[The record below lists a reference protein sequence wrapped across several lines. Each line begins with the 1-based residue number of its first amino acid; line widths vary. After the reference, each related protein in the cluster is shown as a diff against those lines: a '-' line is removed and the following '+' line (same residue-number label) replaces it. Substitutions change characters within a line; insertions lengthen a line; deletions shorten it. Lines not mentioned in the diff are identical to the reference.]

1 MSPTLILNTLT
12 AVFGGGFAM
21 GYSSPAQTGI
31 MHDLHLSLAQKIE
44 PKKHLGNCINGKIA
58 DYAGRRVA
66 MGFSEVFCILGSLII
81 AFSKDARWLCIGR
94 LLIGCGISLIS
105 YVVPVYIAEI
115 APKNLRGAFTEV
127 HQGIMF
133 MPLMFYTSWVVVGL
147 SLTYLIGAFLNWRIL
162 ALIGTI
168 PCLLQ
173 LLTLPFIPDSPRWL
187 TKVGRLKESDHADVY
202 QEATEI
208 KDYTEALQQQTEA
221 SIVGLF
227 QSQYLKTLLG
237 FLFYR
242 NSIFISAGF
251 SDSIG
256 TIAMVAVKIPLTTL
270 GVLLMDKCGRRPLL
284 LVKWLRV
291 YMGSFLLGLA
301 GIPWVI
307 MSEIFPINVK
317 GSAGSLVT
325 LVNWSCSWI
334 VSYAFN
340 FLMSWSSEG
349 TFFIFSSICGLIV
362 LFVAKLVPE
371 TKSRTLEEIQASLN
385 SSIPY
390 PYTVI
395 FASASQKENTTF
407 IIVFFFS
414 TCLSS

>member
-31 MHDLHLSLAQKIE
+31 MHDLHLSLAQ
-44 PKKHLGNCINGKIA
+44 
-58 DYAGRRVA
+58 A

-127 HQGIMF
+127 HQFMGCCGFVINLPYWSIFELEDFGFDWWLVSELFIASGILLFGHYMHF
-133 MPLMFYTSWVVVGL
+133 GHRSLDKHSTSDKC
-147 SLTYLIGAFLNWRIL
+147 N
-162 ALIGTI
+162 
-168 PCLLQ
+168 LLQ
-173 LLTLPFIPDSPRWL
+173 
-187 TKVGRLKESDHADVY
+187 TKRPLKSN
-202 QEATEI
+202 
-208 KDYTEALQQQTEA
+208 
-221 SIVGLF
+221 
-227 QSQYLKTLLG
+227 G

-385 SSIPY
+385 SSYQEINLEFPFNRIPY

>member
-31 MHDLHLSLAQKIE
+31 MHDLHLSLAQYSTFGSILTIGNDWRHCNGFLRGFL
-44 PKKHLGNCINGKIA
+44 HLGIT
-58 DYAGRRVA
+58 YH
-66 MGFSEVFCILGSLII
+66 SIL
-81 AFSKDARWLCIGR
+81 K
-94 LLIGCGISLIS
+94 
-105 YVVPVYIAEI
+105 
-115 APKNLRGAFTEV
+115 
-127 HQGIMF
+127 
-133 MPLMFYTSWVVVGL
+133 
-147 SLTYLIGAFLNWRIL
+147 
-162 ALIGTI
+162 GTI

-187 TKVGRLKESDHADVY
+187 VSELFIASGILLFGHYMHFGHRSLDKHSTSDKCNLL
-202 QEATEI
+202 QT

-227 QSQYLKTLLG
+227 QSQYLKTLL
-237 FLFYR
+237 FTTKQKFF
-242 NSIFISAGF
+242 SMTGF

-385 SSIPY
+385 SSYQEINLEFPFNRIPY

>member
-31 MHDLHLSLAQKIE
+31 MHDLHLSLS
-44 PKKHLGNCINGKIA
+44 P
-58 DYAGRRVA
+58 
-66 MGFSEVFCILGSLII
+66 
-81 AFSKDARWLCIGR
+81 RWLCIGR

-127 HQGIMF
+127 HQ
-133 MPLMFYTSWVVVGL
+133 
-147 SLTYLIGAFLNWRIL
+147 
-162 ALIGTI
+162 
-168 PCLLQ
+168 

-187 TKVGRLKESDHADVY
+187 VSELFIASGILLFGHYMHFGHRSLDKHSTSDKCNLLQA
-202 QEATEI
+202 

-227 QSQYLKTLLG
+227 QSQYLKTLL
-237 FLFYR
+237 FTTKQKFF
-242 NSIFISAGF
+242 SMTGF

-307 MSEIFPINVK
+307 MSE
-317 GSAGSLVT
+317 
-325 LVNWSCSWI
+325 
-334 VSYAFN
+334 
-340 FLMSWSSEG
+340 
-349 TFFIFSSICGLIV
+349 
-362 LFVAKLVPE
+362 VA
-371 TKSRTLEEIQASLN
+371 
-385 SSIPY
+385 
-390 PYTVI
+390 
-395 FASASQKENTTF
+395 
-407 IIVFFFS
+407 
-414 TCLSS
+414 LSNYD

>member
-1 MSPTLILNTLT
+1 MIGAIVS
-12 AVFGGGFAM
+12 
-21 GYSSPAQTGI
+21 
-31 MHDLHLSLAQKIE
+31 
-44 PKKHLGNCINGKIA
+44 GKIA

-127 HQGIMF
+127 HQVKQYILYYDILDIILG
-133 MPLMFYTSWVVVGL
+133 SWVVVGL

-187 TKVGRLKESDHADVY
+187 VSELFIASGILLFGHYMHFGHRSLDKHSTSDKCNLLQTKVGRLKESD
-202 QEATEI
+202 
-208 KDYTEALQQQTEA
+208 DYTEALQQQTEA

-385 SSIPY
+385 SSYQEINLEFPFNRIPY

>member
-1 MSPTLILNTLT
+1 
-12 AVFGGGFAM
+12 
-21 GYSSPAQTGI
+21 
-31 MHDLHLSLAQKIE
+31 
-44 PKKHLGNCINGKIA
+44 
-58 DYAGRRVA
+58 
-66 MGFSEVFCILGSLII
+66 
-81 AFSKDARWLCIGR
+81 
-94 LLIGCGISLIS
+94 
-105 YVVPVYIAEI
+105 
-115 APKNLRGAFTEV
+115 
-127 HQGIMF
+127 
-133 MPLMFYTSWVVVGL
+133 
-147 SLTYLIGAFLNWRIL
+147 
-162 ALIGTI
+162 
-168 PCLLQ
+168 
-173 LLTLPFIPDSPRWL
+173 
-187 TKVGRLKESDHADVY
+187 
-202 QEATEI
+202 
-208 KDYTEALQQQTEA
+208 
-221 SIVGLF
+221 
-227 QSQYLKTLLG
+227 
-237 FLFYR
+237 
-242 NSIFISAGF
+242 
-251 SDSIG
+251 
-256 TIAMVAVKIPLTTL
+256 MVAVKIPLTTL

-340 FLMSWSSEG
+340 FLMSWSSE
-349 TFFIFSSICGLIV
+349 
-362 LFVAKLVPE
+362 VPE

-385 SSIPY
+385 SSYQEINLEFPFNRIPY